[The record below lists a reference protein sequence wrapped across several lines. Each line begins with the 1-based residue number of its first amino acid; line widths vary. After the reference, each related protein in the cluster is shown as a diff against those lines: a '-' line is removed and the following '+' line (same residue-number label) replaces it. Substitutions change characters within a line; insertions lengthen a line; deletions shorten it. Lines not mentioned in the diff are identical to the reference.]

1 MSTLGMND
9 VAVVATELLA
19 SEAAGK
25 SGTPAWIFGVVAFG
39 VLVGLLVVTL
49 MIKVDR

>member
-1 MSTLGMND
+1 MTPDAMYE
-9 VAVVATELLA
+9 VAVVA

-25 SGTPAWIFGVVAFG
+25 SGAPAWIFGVVSFG
-39 VLVGLLVVTL
+39 ILMGLLVVTL